1 MILQREA
8 TEVQDFDAR
17 GGGMIRHPQPAEVDA
32 ILALFDDEVRAGRM
46 LPRQKDRVRRELDR
60 WLVAEDGG
68 EVVGCV
74 SLVFFNGELAEV
86 RSLAVRPDYRGQG
99 LATELVRA
107 AVALALELG
116 RRRVLALTRA
126 PRLFEKV
133 GFRRDLVERFPEKVW
148 LDCAPCPFRHA
159 CDEIALVYSPPNE
172 TPEAPA

>member
-1 MILQREA
+1 MILQRDA
-8 TEVQDFDAR
+8 TEEWAFGAR
-17 GGGMIRHPQPAEVDA
+17 GGSMIRHPEPEEVDT

-46 LPRQKDRVRRELDR
+46 LPRQKDRVLRELDR

-68 EVVGCV
+68 AIVGCV

-86 RSLAVRPDYRGQG
+86 RSLAVRPDHRGRG

-107 AVALALELG
+107 AVEMALQLG

-133 GFRRDLVERFPEKVW
+133 GFRRDLVEHFPEKVW
-148 LDCAPCPFRHA
+148 LDCAPCPFRDA
-159 CDEIALVYSPPNE
+159 CDEIALVYPPARG
-172 TPEAPA
+172 TPEA